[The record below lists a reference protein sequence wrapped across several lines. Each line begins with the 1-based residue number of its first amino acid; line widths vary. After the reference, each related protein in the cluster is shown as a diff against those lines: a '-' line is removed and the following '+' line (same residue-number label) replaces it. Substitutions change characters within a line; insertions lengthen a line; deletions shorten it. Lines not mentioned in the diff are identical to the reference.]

1 MESNFIYKIEM
12 GILKPEA
19 RNYLPNWVEI
29 QESRPGEI
37 HHHQVALPV
46 LEPKLGGTSGV
57 AKIGQLFFSSNH
69 ITVRNKAGI

>member
-1 MESNFIYKIEM
+1 M

-57 AKIGQLFFSSNH
+57 PKICQFFFPSNH